1 MFVTGSSSCIR
12 ATTPRLHTL
21 LWQQGWL
28 LGSQR
33 IRGYTQL
40 YISSNQTSY
49 NPWLRETVWWG
60 HYMGYLCRQTRYCF
74 IVRKT
79 ILKDR
84 LWKIQKSR
92 YSEKLNGTHDP
103 ISKIIS
109 SCFLTHLSFVDVFP
123 SGCEV
128 AVMEL
133 VLLQKYTIV
142 ILCTNLPLWHWW
154 QNYSPPGYQPSPAQC
169 TWHYGHQGSA
179 VLLGPCCRSLDV
191 VYRYCLSP
199 LEGATWQLHLRILC
213 KGSYLSDTEGRD
225 QFCLWVQKISLTA
238 IFKERVVICF
248 YSRRIIKS

>member
-74 IVRKT
+74 IVRKNH
-79 ILKDR
+79 IKR
-84 LWKIQKSR
+84 PYLWKIQKSR

-109 SCFLTHLSFVDVFP
+109 SCFFNPFVFCRWLSKNGLRCGGNGISF
-123 SGCEV
+123 
-128 AVMEL
+128 
-133 VLLQKYTIV
+133 LLQKYTIV

-154 QNYSPPGYQPSPAQC
+154 QNYSPPGYQPSPARC

-199 LEGATWQLHLRILC
+199 LEGATWQLHFRILC
-213 KGSYLSDTEGRD
+213 KGPYLSDTEGRD
-225 QFCLWVQKISLTA
+225 QFCL
-238 IFKERVVICF
+238 
-248 YSRRIIKS
+248 